1 MDEINTVLDQL
12 ETPIQPN
19 AHLKSAI
26 YQPKR
31 ISLNSQDDVTA
42 PYAATQFDT
51 SVFQYNS
58 FRITL
63 SRPVLYAKSVQL
75 LRATIPTPFPTIP
88 DGECVFWYYR
98 IKDDVDPVAQNFTLD
113 RLCYVRLVPSFV
125 GYVEDDAG
133 KNYGYN
139 RTFNSYA
146 DVVTELR
153 LAAANDPGTN
163 DNTTYPRYFP
173 NDVTF
178 GFDERTN
185 KFYMLG
191 TDTGYRYI
199 PASYNDANLRDPTML
214 NNFELATRIEYTN
227 DEDPPPKL
235 YYDQPVTPYRP
246 LELRLGWTYSGYSPI
261 VYYNAIASPFANVTS
276 YANGYADLVNT
287 QDLYVY
293 LDFILGGTL
302 DSAGNGNLLS
312 VIPLATTNLGVAF
325 YNNVV
330 NNPITQLP
338 ETISEI
344 LVRLITDTGV
354 PFNLPNNA
362 IVNLEIGF
370 TY

>member
-19 AHLKSAI
+19 GHLKSAI

-31 ISLNSQDDVTA
+31 ISLNSQDDVTV
-42 PYAATQFDT
+42 PYGATQFDT

-75 LRATIPTPFPTIP
+75 LRATIPTPFTTIP

-98 IKDDVDPVAQNFTLD
+98 VPYYIAPVASNFTLD
-113 RLCYVRLVPSFV
+113 RLCYVRLVPSFI
-125 GYVEDDAG
+125 GPVEDNTG
-133 KNYGYN
+133 INYGYN

-146 DVVTELR
+146 DVITELN
-153 LAAANDPGTN
+153 LAAAHDPGTN
-163 DNTTYPRYFP
+163 ANTTYPRYYA

-178 GFDERTN
+178 GFDARFN

-191 TDTGYRYI
+191 TDTNYRYI
-199 PASYNDANLRDPTML
+199 PASYNDANLRDPL
-214 NNFELATRIEYTN
+214 LLSNFELATRIVY
-227 DEDPPPKL
+227 DAGPPAL
-235 YYDQPVTPYRP
+235 YYDQPVTAYRP
-246 LELRLGWTYSGYSPI
+246 LELRLGWTYSGYSAI
-261 VYYNAIASPFANVTS
+261 VYYNAIAAPFLNVTS

-287 QDLYVY
+287 QDVYVY

-312 VIPLATTNLGVAF
+312 VIPLATSNLGVAF
-325 YNNVV
+325 YNNVIS
-330 NNPITQLP
+330 NPITQLP